1 MDEPQTMPLFSI
13 PFHCSILFWEVN
25 TERQLSSG
33 VSSPL
38 LILSRILSLICSLHP
53 HSILTFLKGAHHKSF
68 AMCLYLDPVFT
79 ECNCG
84 SHWSTTCLPCARHD
98 GNLCRSPVRV
108 QFKKAT
114 SYPRCIALMYAVFG
128 CFPISHGLN
137 PEAEGDFKR
146 QVIPQRGHLQHHC
159 FNSIVASTTASVV
172 ESGGAPSALFV
183 LPKVFL
189 ITSHRART
197 FCP

>member
-114 SYPRCIALMYAVFG
+114 SYPRCIALMYDLPRSKSG
-128 CFPISHGLN
+128 S
-137 PEAEGDFKR
+137 
-146 QVIPQRGHLQHHC
+146 RGGFQTL
-159 FNSIVASTTASVV
+159 SYSPAWP
-172 ESGGAPSALFV
+172 PSAPLFQFNCRFDDCFCGREWWGPICTV
-183 LPKVFL
+183 RPTEGFL